1 VEEINKRE
9 TIMSINH
16 LLPKSLASLGRTFTR
31 SLSVG
36 AALCAMASPTLAQA
50 PESDDPIRVALH
62 EWTGG
67 VFSAHLVVRILGEM
81 GYNAEAIP
89 IDASAIYPAL
99 ATGDM
104 TLDVE
109 TWTGVHPE
117 IFPLIEDGSVHNI
130 GVTGLVGMDRWWY
143 PSYVKDEC
151 PGLPSYEALNEC
163 AALFSTVDTG
173 DKGRLLLYSADWG
186 GNDDERVASLGL
198 NYEIVRVGSEA
209 ALLAEVQSAVQR
221 EAPILAWL
229 YEPHWAPVKY
239 DGEYVELPAFTEE
252 CQASGKFN
260 CEKPTGDIIKI
271 SWPGMEDKW
280 PGAYKALQGFSL
292 TNEEYGTIIED
303 ADLNG
308 VSIDDLVDRWM
319 DENKDRWSA
328 WIGK

>member
-1 VEEINKRE
+1 MFTRKIK
-9 TIMSINH
+9 H
-16 LLPKSLASLGRTFTR
+16 LLPESFTSFGTTLVR
-31 SLSVG
+31 SSIVG
-36 AALCAMASPTLAQA
+36 VALCAIASPALAES

-89 IDASAIYPAL
+89 IDASGIYPAL
-99 ATGDM
+99 EAGDV

-117 IFPLIEDGSVHNI
+117 VFPLIEANSVTNI
-130 GVTGLVGMDRWWY
+130 GETGLVGMDRWWF
-143 PSYVKDEC
+143 PSYVKADC
-151 PGLPSYEALNEC
+151 PGLPSYEALNDC
-163 AALFSTVDTG
+163 AKLFSTVDTG

-186 GNDDERVASLGL
+186 GNDDERVESLGL
-198 NYEIVRVGSEA
+198 NFEIVRVGSEA

-221 EAPILAWL
+221 EAPILTWL

-239 DGEYVELPAFTEE
+239 DGEYVELPPYTDE
-252 CQASGKFN
+252 CQESGKFN
-260 CEKPTGDIIKI
+260 CEKPTGPIIKI
-271 SWPGMEDKW
+271 AWPGMKDKW
-280 PGAYKALQGFSL
+280 PGAYAAIEAFSL
-292 TNEEYGTIIED
+292 TNEEYGSIIAE

-308 VSIDDLVDRWM
+308 VAMDDLVDLWM
-319 DENKDRWSA
+319 EENKDRWSA